1 MRNAACFVALAITSI
16 AARSLFA
23 DEPSGLAAAAA
34 IESALVDAIAK
45 TEKSIVAITRVDTDE
60 SAQQRSVTLEAIP
73 GGGLR
78 PVQNPRSPSD
88 PEFVPDAFATGVVVD
103 PHGLV
108 LTYYHALRVKSQH
121 YVTTS
126 DRRVYAARIK
136 AADPRSDLAI
146 LEIEADNLTPI
157 KFGDG
162 GSLTKGH
169 IVVALGNPY
178 GIARDGQASASW
190 GIVSNLSRKAPPE
203 SSDSSSTGRDKLYHF
218 GTLIQTDAKLN
229 LGTSGGALVNL
240 HAEMVGLTTSL
251 AAAAGYEQAAGYA
264 VPVDETFRRV
274 VDTLKEGREVEYGF
288 LGVMPENLK
297 DSEVLRGAQGARI
310 SMVQEGSPAY
320 RAGLK
325 AADVVTHVND
335 QAVVDAD
342 SLMLQVGRLPV
353 EANVQLTVQR
363 DDRERKIPVEL
374 AKYPVRGMKIVTVRA
389 PAWRG
394 LRVDYPTALPDSPRR
409 LTFEQF
415 SPDGCVIVT
424 EVEKESPAAAAKMQ
438 VGAYITRVA
447 GIPVRTPRE
456 FRAALAGKTG
466 DVPLEVIASPELP
479 RGETRVVKP

>member
-1 MRNAACFVALAITSI
+1 LV
-16 AARSLFA
+16 LFIVVGRPA
-23 DEPSGLAAAAA
+23 FGDEPSGLAAAAA
-34 IESALVDAIAK
+34 IESALVDTIAK
-45 TEKSIVAITRVDTDE
+45 TEKSVVAITRVDADE

-78 PVQNPRSPSD
+78 PVQSPRSPSD

-103 PHGLV
+103 RHGLV
-108 LTYYHALRVKSQH
+108 LTYYHALRLKSQH
-121 YVTTS
+121 FVTTP

-157 KFGDG
+157 RFGDG
-162 GSLTKGH
+162 GGLKKGQ

-203 SSDSSSTGRDKLYHF
+203 SGDSRSTGRDKLYHF

-229 LGTSGGALVNL
+229 LGTSGGALANL
-240 HAEMVGLTTSL
+240 HGEMVGLTTSL

-297 DSEVLRGAQGARI
+297 DSEVLRGTHGARI

-325 AADVVTHVND
+325 AADVVTRVND

-342 SLMLQVGRLPV
+342 SLMLEVGRLPV
-353 EANVQLTVQR
+353 ETNVQLTVQR

-374 AKYPVRGMKIVTVRA
+374 AKYPVRGAKIATVRP

-409 LTFEQF
+409 LAFEQF
-415 SPDGCVIVT
+415 SPDGCVVVT
-424 EVEKESPAAAAKMQ
+424 EVEKDSPAAAAKLQ
-438 VGAYITRVA
+438 VGTYITRVA
-447 GIPVRTPRE
+447 GTPVHTPRE
-456 FRAALAGKTG
+456 FRAALSGKSG
-466 DVPLEVIASPELP
+466 DVPLDVASQESPRSEV
-479 RGETRVVKP
+479 RVVKP